1 MPRLLR
7 RSFLLAA
14 PLSVAAALPPPAAAQ
29 SQAAPGAAWPIRTL
43 RIISPFP
50 PGGAAD
56 LLSRMLAEELT
67 VPLRQSVVVE
77 NRTGAGGSVG
87 TEAAVRSAPDG
98 YTLLMASTGTHAI
111 NPALYQL
118 SYDPVRDTAPV
129 ALIATVPS
137 VLVVHPAVPAANLA
151 ELLALARSRPGELS
165 YGSGGTG
172 SAQHLFME
180 LLKQMAR
187 VDIQHIP
194 YRGTGPSMVDTVG
207 GRLQMMFDTIPT
219 ALPHIRDGR
228 VRAVAVTTAGRH
240 SALPDVPPIAESGVS
255 GYEGLGWYGIA
266 VPTGTP
272 PAIVARL
279 HRELATLLARPDVR
293 AKLTAQ
299 GVDPEPGGPAE
310 FAALIERDRARW
322 ARVIREGGIRVE

>member
-1 MPRLLR
+1 MARLLER
-7 RSFLLAA
+7 RSLVA
-14 PLSVAAALPPPAAAQ
+14 AAALPTITAVPSAAHG
-29 SQAAPGAAWPIRTL
+29 QAASGADWPTRTV

-56 LLSRMLAEELT
+56 LLSRVLAEELAA
-67 VPLRQSVVVE
+67 PLRQSVVVE

-111 NPALYQL
+111 NPALYRL
-118 SYDPVRDTAPV
+118 TYDPSRDTAPV
-129 ALIATVPS
+129 ALVATVPS

-151 ELLALARSRPGELS
+151 ELLALARSRPGQLS

-180 LLKQMAR
+180 LLKQMAEI
-187 VDIQHIP
+187 DIQHIP
-194 YRGTGPSMVDTVG
+194 YRGTGPAMVDTVG

-228 VRAVAVTTAGRH
+228 VRPIAVTTTRRH
-240 SALPDVPPIAESGVS
+240 SALPEVPPIAEAGVP

-272 PAIVARL
+272 QPIVARL
-279 HRELATLLARPDVR
+279 HREVAGLLARPEFR

-299 GVDPEPGGPAE
+299 GVDPEPGTPAE
-310 FAALIERDRARW
+310 FVALIERDRARW
-322 ARVIREGGIRVE
+322 TRVIRDGGIRVE

>member
-1 MPRLLR
+1 MPGLLR
-7 RSFLLAA
+7 RSFLLT
-14 PLSVAAALPPPAAAQ
+14 ALPFTAAILPATAQ
-29 SQAAPGAAWPIRTL
+29 GQAAPGVDWPARTV

-56 LLSRMLAEELT
+56 LLARVLAEELT
-67 VPLRQSVVVE
+67 APLRQSVVVE

-87 TEAAVRSAPDG
+87 TEAAVRSTPDG

-118 SYDPVRDTAPV
+118 SYNPVRDTTPV
-129 ALIATVPS
+129 ARVATVPS

-151 ELLALARSRPGELS
+151 ELLALARSQPGQLS
-165 YGSGGTG
+165 YGSSGTG

-180 LLKQMAR
+180 LLKQMAGL
-187 VDIQHIP
+187 DIQHIP
-194 YRGTGPSMVDTVG
+194 YRGTGPAMVDTIG

-228 VRAVAVTTAGRH
+228 VRAVAVTTARRH
-240 SALPDVPPIAESGVS
+240 AALPDVPPIAEAGVP
-255 GYEGLGWYGIA
+255 GYEGVGWYGIA

-279 HRELATLLARPDVR
+279 HRELAALLARSEIR

-299 GVDPEPGGPAE
+299 GVDAEPGTPAE
-310 FAALIERDRARW
+310 FAALIERDRTRW
-322 ARVIREGGIRVE
+322 SRVVREGGIRVE